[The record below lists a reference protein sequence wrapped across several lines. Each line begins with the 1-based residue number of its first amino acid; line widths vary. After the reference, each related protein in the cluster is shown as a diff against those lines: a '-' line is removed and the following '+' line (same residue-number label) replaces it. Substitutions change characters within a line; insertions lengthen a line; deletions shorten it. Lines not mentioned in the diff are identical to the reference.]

1 MLLPPSR
8 PDFSHRCWKAKTGI
22 KFTYNEV
29 LIGMRKTDAPSL
41 SPRLD
46 CEQIPAGYKV
56 IDANG
61 QALAHVY
68 ARDDTD

>member
-1 MLLPPSR
+1 
-8 PDFSHRCWKAKTGI
+8 
-22 KFTYNEV
+22 
-29 LIGMRKTDAPSL
+29 MRKTDAPSL

-61 QALAHVY
+61 QALAHVS